1 MVKPRGVDLD
11 VVKEIARTLPDVEE
25 HTSARGTG
33 FKVRGKLLACE
44 AVHASAEPGSLMVRI
59 GSFEREL
66 LLGAEPETYYLTDH
80 YVDYPAVLVRLSR
93 VNAEVL
99 RDLLG
104 MAWRFVTSRTRAR
117 KSVVR
122 KKR

>member
-11 VVKEIARTLPDVEE
+11 VVKKIARTLPEVEE

-33 FKVRGKLLACE
+33 FKVRGKILACE

-80 YVDYPAVLVRLSR
+80 YRGYLVAPAGAAPTRGAA
-93 VNAEVL
+93 AETT
-99 RDLLG
+99 G
-104 MAWRFVTSRTRAR
+104 PAAGPAAR
-117 KSVVR
+117 R
-122 KKR
+122 